1 MNQSKESKHVVDVL
15 FVIAL
20 FCVFAIC
27 ALMLVI
33 IGADVYKK
41 TVRDMDE
48 NYDSRTAF
56 AYVTEKIRQN
66 DVANAL
72 SIKPFGESDAICI
85 TEYYNDTAYITYLY
99 LHDGFLCE
107 LNMRGDSKLDPSSG
121 DSILPVQSF
130 FIEQVNPQLYLVK
143 LATSTDTTTLYI
155 STRSGN

>member
-1 MNQSKESKHVVDVL
+1 
-15 FVIAL
+15 
-20 FCVFAIC
+20 
-27 ALMLVI
+27 
-33 IGADVYKK
+33 
-41 TVRDMDE
+41 MDE